1 MAKKRNNKISSRQSS
16 RFSKKR
22 NIKLVYGYPNDDAYE
37 LHKVIFDYEDV
48 GNQYFYH
55 HDMKK
60 IKKNEYISKIKE
72 IKHFT
77 KIHKDFFNTIKKE
90 FKLML
95 DRNTKYLNW
104 RYISVQIKNIMYLV
118 LFVNKKLKGYCV
130 LKLYKEGKVLR
141 GHYID
146 IIAEHKNKF
155 IFDELVNFGL
165 NFFKKNKCNEVNL
178 WLQGN
183 NSFQKILQKINLKE
197 KILENLF
204 ANLMIKI

>member
-1 MAKKRNNKISSRQSS
+1 
-16 RFSKKR
+16 
-22 NIKLVYGYPNDDAYE
+22 
-37 LHKVIFDYEDV
+37 
-48 GNQYFYH
+48 
-55 HDMKK
+55 MKK

-104 RYISVQIKNIMYLV
+104 RYISRPDKKYYVFGS
-118 LFVNKKLKGYCV
+118 FVNKKLKGYCV

-165 NFFKKNKCNEVNL
+165 NF
-178 WLQGN
+178 
-183 NSFQKILQKINLKE
+183 LKE
-197 KILENLF
+197 
-204 ANLMIKI
+204 